1 MSDDIQLTFDP
12 DEVLRW
18 YDNDHE
24 AIHELVALVR
34 QDLPR
39 YVASLEA
46 AADAGDLAQV
56 GRFAHTIKGAVG
68 NVCALK
74 LCSIA
79 EGLEQ
84 AARSDDAARVTLL
97 RPAFRDAAS
106 ALSTGLGA
114 WVQTLKVSGE
124 TAA

>member
-24 AIHELVALVR
+24 AIQELIGLVR

-39 YVASLEA
+39 YVQNLES

-84 AARSDDAARVTLL
+84 AARSGNAARVNQL
-97 RPAFRDAAS
+97 RPGFRDAS
-106 ALSTGLGA
+106 VALSNGLGA
-114 WVQTLKVSGE
+114 WVQTLKVSGG

>member
-24 AIHELVALVR
+24 AIEELVGLVR

-39 YVASLEA
+39 YVTSLESA
-46 AADAGDLAQV
+46 AEAGDLAQV

-74 LCSIA
+74 LCGIA

-84 AARSDDAARVTLL
+84 AARSGNFDRVTLL
-97 RPAFRDAAS
+97 RPAFRDAAA
-106 ALSTGLGA
+106 ALSSGLGA

>member
-24 AIHELVALVR
+24 AIQELVGLVR

-39 YVASLEA
+39 YVTSLESA
-46 AADAGDLAQV
+46 AEAGDLAQV

-74 LCSIA
+74 LCGIA

-84 AARSDDAARVTLL
+84 AARSGNFDRVTLL
-97 RPAFRDAAS
+97 RPAFRDAAA
-106 ALSTGLGA
+106 ALSSGLGA

>member
-24 AIHELVALVR
+24 AIQELVGLVR

-39 YVASLEA
+39 YVTSLESA
-46 AADAGDLAQV
+46 AEAGDLAEV

-74 LCSIA
+74 LCGIA

-84 AARSDDAARVTLL
+84 AARSGNFDRVTLL
-97 RPAFRDAAS
+97 RPAFRDAAA
-106 ALSTGLGA
+106 ALSSGLGA